1 MDSKDPNFFKLNYLC
16 LNKIGAISNQ
26 SVIIEKNLKMPDK
39 STRTKSNKTSISK
52 LPMTPKYNKIDNS
65 KSMLKEKDT
74 SRKKVNWS
82 RAKLNNRKVLNNIC
96 MSYYNDN
103 NKINSALECPISLSP
118 STQQR
123 NYRLNLYNEIMSNTN
138 NYDKKNIKFNTGK
151 NDISGDNISSGNI
164 INNTFIPLTETKYNY
179 LNNNNTYFHT
189 NFVFK
194 IDNNSNFNT
203 KIFKDTN
210 CKISPNKKKNKNIKK
225 LFIVIILVKM
235 IIIVIIILIKI
246 LKFIQ
251 NQKIERIIMKN
262 KKIKMILKIK
272 IILIIYLI
280 KYVII
285 LFYLTNK
292 IEILISIKL

>member
-225 LFIVIILVKM
+225 F
-235 IIIVIIILIKI
+235 
-246 LKFIQ
+246 FDG
-251 NQKIERIIMKN
+251 NN
-262 KKIKMILKIK
+262 S
-272 IILIIYLI
+272 IYS
-280 KYVII
+280 
-285 LFYLTNK
+285 N
-292 IEILISIKL
+292 